1 MNHNDY
7 SVCSV
12 SNYNHRMLIIKIK
25 SYQAAEDS
33 LQANHKL
40 ARIPL
45 LKPLQVHDSLL
56 YIE

>member
-1 MNHNDY
+1 MIMIIL
-7 SVCSV
+7 VCSV

-25 SYQAAEDS
+25 SYQEAEDS

-45 LKPLQVHDSLL
+45 LKRLQVHDSLL
-56 YIE
+56 CIE